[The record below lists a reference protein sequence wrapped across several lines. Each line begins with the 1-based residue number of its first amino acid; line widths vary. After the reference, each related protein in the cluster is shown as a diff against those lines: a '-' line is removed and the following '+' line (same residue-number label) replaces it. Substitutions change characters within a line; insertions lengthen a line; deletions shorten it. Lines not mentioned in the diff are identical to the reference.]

1 MSKSSTVVSFL
12 ILLCLLGGVR
22 CVQWQAAANIS
33 AANHTLIWSTIQS
46 GLTTYVPNAASST
59 DHTDLAKYISDTLN
73 TAWDPAWN
81 VFVFE
86 LVGDSTL
93 DAIVVGYA
101 FRDHWMWFNGY
112 SYISRTFSFVIWKDY
127 NCVAWISVDNSV
139 MNGFPG
145 SSTIDR
151 LVSDTLSTMTLNSP
165 YDDIWTFG

>member
-1 MSKSSTVVSFL
+1 MSKAETLASFL

-46 GLTTYVPNAASST
+46 GLTTYVPDSFSGT

-73 TAWDPAWN
+73 NVWDPAWN

-86 LVGDSTL
+86 LVGDPTVDS
-93 DAIVVGYA
+93 IVVGYA

-112 SYISRTFSFVIWKDY
+112 SYQGRTFSFIIWKDY
-127 NCVAWISVDNSV
+127 NCVAWISVGDSAIGGSPV
-139 MNGFPG
+139 MGIID
-145 SSTIDR
+145 TIVWTA
-151 LVSDTLSTMTLNSP
+151 LTGMSMPSP
-165 YDDIWTFG
+165 YNDIWGVG

>member
-1 MSKSSTVVSFL
+1 MSKASTLASFL

-22 CVQWQAAANIS
+22 CVQWQAASNIS

-73 TAWDPAWN
+73 NAWDPAWN

-86 LVGDSTL
+86 LVGDPNL

-112 SYISRTFSFVIWKDY
+112 SYLGRTFNFIIWKDY
-127 NCVAWISVDNSV
+127 NCVAWITAGDSAIFAYPA
-139 MNGFPG
+139 MYP
-145 SSTIDR
+145 IDI
-151 LVSDTLSTMTLNSP
+151 LVTNAINQMTVNSP
-165 YDDIWTFG
+165 YDDIWGFG